1 MTTSIDI
8 YQKLLSGELT
18 VFDVVVTEEDIL
30 EMQDLVMY
38 AIACKVAGDPAL
50 VRWDSSPALH

>member
-1 MTTSIDI
+1 MQNIDK
-8 YQKLLSGELT
+8 YRKLLSGELT
-18 VFDVVVTEEDIL
+18 VYDVDVSDDDIV

-50 VRWDSSPALH
+50 VYWDAEPVLH